1 MNYKT
6 LVQVSV
12 MVLILS
18 GCWDHRELSEIT
30 VVVGMAVDKGDNGKY
45 TLTIEGINAKELSDK
60 TSTGFAPSIFY
71 ALEGDTL
78 AELSQKMNVGIS
90 KNLIYSHMKVLV
102 ISEEVLRDGL
112 IDFLDFLE
120 RNREIRDDFNLVT
133 TRNVKAADILGV
145 TYLVQKSSSL
155 KLHTQ
160 LNSLV
165 ESWGG
170 DPNIRLNDFIQAYTS
185 AGRRGVMAALTI
197 QGDPE
202 KGGSVEN
209 MKKVKPDALVVV
221 DSLAIFKHDKLG
233 AFLPLEDSRNYLWII
248 NKLDKTVLTVACN
261 KDKFLGVRIFNNKT
275 KSKVSL
281 IKGRAVINL
290 RVNGEGYLDSTQCKE
305 DLTQINTFVKYGK
318 LTEKEIKKNLEATI
332 KKLQQ
337 EYKADIFGFGEMLY
351 RQDYKN
357 FKRIEKNWDEYF
369 EDAIVNVDVNVKLR
383 RSGVKTKS
391 LLSEKK

>member
-1 MNYKT
+1 
-6 LVQVSV
+6 

-185 AGRRGVMAALTI
+185 AGKRGVMAALTI
-197 QGDPE
+197 HGDPE

-248 NKLDKTVLTVACN
+248 NKLDKTVLTVECN

-337 EYKADIFGFGEMLY
+337 EYKADIFGFGEMMY

-391 LLSEKK
+391 LFSEKK

>member
-1 MNYKT
+1 
-6 LVQVSV
+6 

-60 TSTGFAPSIFY
+60 TSSGFAPSIFY
-71 ALEGDTL
+71 ALEGDTI

-155 KLHTQ
+155 KLHMQ

-202 KGGSVEN
+202 KGESVEN

-221 DSLAIFKHDKLG
+221 DSLAIFKHDKLR

-248 NKLDKTVLTVACN
+248 NKLDKTVLTIECN
-261 KDKFLGVRIFNNKT
+261 KDKSLGVRIFNNKT

-391 LLSEKK
+391 LFSERK

>member
-1 MNYKT
+1 MKYKT

-185 AGRRGVMAALTI
+185 AGKRGVMAALTI

-202 KGGSVEN
+202 KGESVEN

-248 NKLDKTVLTVACN
+248 NKLDKTVLTVECN

-337 EYKADIFGFGEMLY
+337 EYKADIFGFGEMMY

-391 LLSEKK
+391 LFSEKK

>member
-1 MNYKT
+1 
-6 LVQVSV
+6 

-185 AGRRGVMAALTI
+185 AGKRGVMAALTI

-248 NKLDKTVLTVACN
+248 NKLDKTVLTVECN

-290 RVNGEGYLDSTQCKE
+290 RVNGEAYLDSIQCKE

-391 LLSEKK
+391 LFSEQK

>member
-1 MNYKT
+1 
-6 LVQVSV
+6 

-185 AGRRGVMAALTI
+185 AGKRGVMAALTI

-221 DSLAIFKHDKLG
+221 DSLAIFKNDKLG

-248 NKLDKTVLTVACN
+248 NKLDKTVLTVECN

-391 LLSEKK
+391 LFSEKK

>member
-1 MNYKT
+1 
-6 LVQVSV
+6 

-60 TSTGFAPSIFY
+60 TSSGFATSIFY

-155 KLHTQ
+155 KLHMQ

-202 KGGSVEN
+202 KGESVEN

-221 DSLAIFKHDKLG
+221 DSLAIFKHDKLR

-248 NKLDKTVLTVACN
+248 NKLDKTVLTVECN
-261 KDKFLGVRIFNNKT
+261 KDKSLGVRIFNNKT

-391 LLSEKK
+391 LFSERK

>member
-1 MNYKT
+1 MII
-6 LVQVSV
+6 
-12 MVLILS
+12 VLILS

-30 VVVGMAVDKGDNGKY
+30 VVVGMAVDKGDDGKY
-45 TLTIEGINAKELSDK
+45 ILTIEGINAKELSDK
-60 TSTGFAPSIFY
+60 TASGFAPSILF

-78 AELSQKMNVGIS
+78 AELSQKMNIGIS

-102 ISEEVLRDGL
+102 ISEQVVRDGL

-133 TRNVKAADILGV
+133 ARNVKAADILSV
-145 TYLVQKSSSL
+145 MYLVQKSSSL

-197 QGDPE
+197 QGNPK
-202 KGGSVEN
+202 KGKTVDN

-221 DSLAIFKHDKLG
+221 DSLAIFKKDYLLD
-233 AFLPLEDSRNYLWII
+233 FLPLEDSRNYLWLT
-248 NKLDKTVLTVACN
+248 NKLKKTVLTVDCS
-261 KDKFLGVRIFNNKT
+261 KDKSLGVRIFNTNT
-275 KSKVSL
+275 KSTARL

-290 RVNGEGYLDSTQCKE
+290 KINGEAYLDSAQCND
-305 DLTQINTFVKYGK
+305 DLTQIKTFVKYGK
-318 LTEKEIKKNLEATI
+318 LTEKEIEKNLQATI

-357 FKRIEKNWDEYF
+357 FKRIEKNWDQYF
-369 EDAIVNVDVNVKLR
+369 TDAIVTVDVKVQLR
-383 RSGVKTKS
+383 RTGVRTKS
-391 LLSEKK
+391 LFTEHK